1 MRGEELVFFG
11 WPDLSGL
18 MRGRGFPAADLE
30 QRLETGIGWVP
41 VAQAIG
47 PLSTLAPSPWGA
59 VGDVWLIPDRNA
71 GARVDL
77 WPELPPFHAYICDG
91 MAPDGTPW
99 EACHREFLRRA
110 LDELDRSHGLRLM
123 VAFEQEFYLLDGLER
138 PGPNYSIIAH
148 EKTVSFGAMLVAALR
163 VAGLEPET
171 FEPEGGPG
179 QYEVNC
185 RPALGLAAAD
195 RALMARELVR
205 AVAGREGYRATFTP
219 MIAAQGFGNGV
230 HVHFS
235 LQDRAGAPISYDPS
249 RPSGVAARAGS
260 FVAGIMR
267 HLPALTAFTAPS
279 PVSYLR
285 LAPGHWAGGAAA
297 FGSENREAAI
307 RICAGRHGPDGV
319 DATQYNFEFRSADA
333 AASPHLTLAVLVY
346 AGLAGL
352 RESLP
357 TPPLVE
363 REPLD
368 LTDAERAALGV
379 RWLPR
384 SLEEALAAAETD
396 EEVRGWFQDPLWESY
411 VALKRHELAAAAE
424 RAPDDVIRSY
434 LDAY

>member
-11 WPDLSGL
+11 WPDLAGL

-59 VGDVWLIPDRNA
+59 LGDVWLVADRDA
-71 GARVDL
+71 GVRVDL
-77 WPELPPFHAYICDG
+77 WPEQPPFHAYICDG
-91 MAPDGTPW
+91 IAPDGSPW
-99 EACHREFLRRA
+99 EACLRAFLRRA
-110 LDELDRSHGLRLM
+110 LDDLERTYGLRLM
-123 VAFEQEFYLLDGLER
+123 VAFEQEFYLVEGLAR
-138 PGPNYSIIAH
+138 AGPNYSIIAH
-148 EKTVSFGAMLVAALR
+148 EQALTFGAVLVAALR
-163 VAGLEPET
+163 AAGLEPET

-185 RPALGLAAAD
+185 RPAPSLVATD
-195 RALMARELVR
+195 RALIVRELVR
-205 AVAGREGYRATFTP
+205 AVASREGYRASFTP

-235 LQDRAGAPISYDPS
+235 LQDLAGVPVSYDAS
-249 RPSGVAARAGS
+249 QLVGVAARAGS

-297 FGSENREAAI
+297 FGADNREAAI
-307 RICAGRHGPDGV
+307 RICAGRHGPDGI
-319 DATQYNFEFRSADA
+319 DARQYNFEFRPADA
-333 AASPHLTLAVLVY
+333 AASPHLTLAVLVH
-346 AGLAGL
+346 AGLSGL
-352 RESLP
+352 RENLP

-363 REPLD
+363 REPSD
-368 LTDAERAALGV
+368 LTDAERAALDV

-384 SLEEALAAAETD
+384 SLEEALATAEAD
-396 EEVRGWFQDPLWESY
+396 EEVRGWFPDTLWEAY
-411 VALKRHELAAAAE
+411 VALKRHELAAVAE
-424 RAPDDVIRSY
+424 RSSEAVIRSY

>member
-11 WPDLSGL
+11 WPDLAGL
-18 MRGRGFPAADLE
+18 MRVRAFPAADLE
-30 QRLETGIGWVP
+30 QRLEAGIGWAP

-59 VGDVWLIPDRNA
+59 LGDVWLVPDRQA

-77 WPELPPFHAYICDG
+77 WPEQPPFHAYVCDG
-91 MAPDGTPW
+91 VAPDGTPW
-99 EACHREFLRRA
+99 DACLRAFLRSA
-110 LDELDRSHGLRLM
+110 LDDLESAFGLRLM
-123 VAFEQEFYLLDGLER
+123 VAFEQEFYLVEGLER

-148 EKTVSFGAMLVAALR
+148 ERVLPFGAALVAALR
-163 VAGLEPET
+163 AAGLEPET

-185 RPALGLAAAD
+185 RPVLGLAAAD
-195 RALMARELVR
+195 RALLVRELVR
-205 AVAGREGYRATFTP
+205 AVAGRAGLRATFTP

-235 LQDRAGAPISYDPS
+235 LQDLTGAPASHDPAA
-249 RPSGVAARAGS
+249 PGGVAARAGS

-297 FGSENREAAI
+297 FGADNREAAI
-307 RICAGRHGPDGV
+307 RICAGRRCPGGV
-319 DATQYNFEFRSADA
+319 DARQYNFEFRAADA
-333 AASPHLTLAVLVY
+333 AASPHLTLAVLVH

-352 RESLP
+352 REGLP

-363 REPLD
+363 RDPSD
-368 LTDAERAALGV
+368 LTEEERAALGV

-384 SLEEALAAAETD
+384 SLEEALAAAEAD
-396 EEVRGWFQDPLWESY
+396 EDVRGWFPDALWQAF
-411 VALKRHELAAAAE
+411 VALKRHELAAVTE
-424 RAPDDVIRSY
+424 RAPDAVIRSY